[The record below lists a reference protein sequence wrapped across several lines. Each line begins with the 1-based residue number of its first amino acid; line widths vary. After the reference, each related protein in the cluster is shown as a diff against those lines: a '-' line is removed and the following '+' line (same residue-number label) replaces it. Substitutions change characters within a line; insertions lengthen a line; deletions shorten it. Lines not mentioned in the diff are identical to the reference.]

1 MYSLRL
7 RKVTEEYNGIPWT
20 WITAVS
26 GYGLLT
32 VFIPLMVFVLSDS
45 IIVKLA
51 MIIFSLAAIIIF
63 YVKMRTPAR
72 LQSTML
78 ELRYRMRVHRGE
90 HIIPKHTVPLTFLKN
105 LVPLESVHPNGL
117 IQFTNNRYGIMYRL
131 FVPRKTGDDLDIFIQ
146 LVTKNIVDRIHD
158 GQVLKV
164 FEMQR
169 YTRDT
174 SIKNQVAEAM
184 NDTSKTPPQ
193 REHLNSIYQQLIT
206 NTEIPTERF
215 IYAFIALGRFSD
227 PKEADAART
236 NLVPSLHDGFKLGGI
251 GYRMLV
257 FADEIGLA
265 YRRCI
270 K

>member
-184 NDTSKTPPQ
+184 NNTSKTPQQ

-236 NLVPSLHDGFKLGGI
+236 NLVPSLHDGFNLGGI